1 MNMSGMRGYKA
12 AMQLSKQSVPVRSEL
27 GGWWPPPDSA
37 ALELM
42 QIQQLVG
49 KACVEFANHVA

>member
-27 GGWWPPPDSA
+27 GGWPPPGSA